1 MNFSF
6 LPKFLPYFTDGT
18 VITIGI
24 SVIVVFLGT
33 IFGILLALAKLS
45 KVKPLKW
52 LANIYIELF
61 RGTPMILQIMVF
73 FVSVKMNF
81 LPTFTFGILDVDLSR
96 LVPGIIILSMN
107 SGAYVAEIIRGGIL
121 SVPKGQVEAAYSL
134 GIRPNQA
141 MKSVILPQAFRTS
154 LPSLGNEFVT
164 IIKDSSLLSTIGVM
178 ELYNGGLT
186 TASTTYIALEP
197 LLFAG
202 SFYLVITFV
211 TSQLLNLVEKKMSK
225 GYVK

>member
-18 VITIGI
+18 VVTI
-24 SVIVVFLGT
+24 SVSILVVFFGT
-33 IFGILLALAKLS
+33 IIGILLALAKLS
-45 KVKPLKW
+45 NFAPLKW
-52 LANIYIELF
+52 LANIYIGLF

-73 FVSVKMNF
+73 FVTVKMTF
-81 LPTFTFGILDVDLSR
+81 LPTFPLGILNVDLAR
-96 LVPGIIILSMN
+96 VVPGIIILSMN

-121 SVPKGQVEAAYSL
+121 SVPKGQIEAAHSL
-134 GIRPNQA
+134 GIRPGQT
-141 MKSVILPQAFRTS
+141 MRSVVLPQAIRNC

-186 TASTTYIALEP
+186 TASTTYITLEP

-202 SFYLVITFV
+202 LFYLVITLL
-211 TSQLLNLVEKKMSK
+211 TSQLINLLEKKMSK